1 MFLILRTSISREFDR
16 MVKKT
21 TSAQS
26 CKILFTTKK
35 CSLSAFRHS
44 VQNKIIK
51 SLTSR
56 RVANIF
62 CTTHHTNNNQ
72 ASKQSRAV
80 DFSFRNFFRVLQ
92 VEYES
97 RGDQSSRQIE
107 NKNSSNFSPG
117 TFIVNMYFSQ
127 SKFPDVICHKLRL
140 VGVNCPWLDWLL
152 VVFVKEDCI

>member
-35 CSLSAFRHS
+35 CSLSEFRHS

-80 DFSFRNFFRVLQ
+80 EFSFPNFFRVLQ

-97 RGDQSSRQIE
+97 RGDWSSRQIE

-117 TFIVNMYFSQ
+117 TLLL
-127 SKFPDVICHKLRL
+127 ICIFHKANSLML
-140 VGVNCPWLDWLL
+140 FATN
-152 VVFVKEDCI
+152 